1 MNRRHTRT
9 SGAALRSSAAGISLA
24 AALLPACGG
33 GSSADGS
40 GTVKVQVSG
49 EELATDGILFPQ
61 GSEVVIGDGW
71 EIELSHV
78 LVSIGRV
85 WLSENP
91 DRAPADQSQ
100 TGDVVAEIAG
110 PWIVDLHKE
119 GEEPGAGG
127 EGTAIRIATFDK
139 QNKRGD
145 APLTAGEVYAFSFE
159 TVGAEAGA
167 DLVNLGDDAD
177 TAALVELMVEKGHSV
192 LYAGT
197 ATFKGQACEVSD
209 PAYDFGKLPTTVTF
223 QLGFATPSSSLNC
236 QNQENQGE
244 PFQGEEYRRGV
255 TIEDG
260 AESLAQM
267 TFHLDHPFYSAVT
280 HEPRLYFDQLAA
292 QLVGELEGTILTTDH
307 LAGVDPTAFTDGEGT
322 ALPFRECDGF
332 AVTDSAERYF
342 ETGTLAVDPTGD
354 PSEALRDYRDY
365 VHYVQSTQGHM
376 NGGEG
381 ICFTKRNYPS
391 PP

>member
-1 MNRRHTRT
+1 MSRASTRASFRAQHVT
-9 SGAALRSSAAGISLA
+9 SVGLLCA
-24 AALLPACGG
+24 AAFLPACDG
-33 GSSADGS
+33 GSTSQGS
-40 GTVKVQVSG
+40 GAVKVQISG
-49 EELATDGILFPQ
+49 EELATDGIRFPE

-71 EIELSHV
+71 EIDFSHV

-100 TGDVVAEIAG
+100 TGDVVAEMAG
-110 PWIVDLHKE
+110 PWIVDLHQE
-119 GEEPGAGG
+119 GSEPGAGG
-127 EGTAIRIATFDK
+127 EGTAIPIGTFEK
-139 QNKRGD
+139 QNKNGD
-145 APLTAGEVYAFSFE
+145 APLAAGEVYAFSFE
-159 TVGAEAGA
+159 TVAAGEGAE
-167 DLVNLGDDAD
+167 LVNLGDDAD
-177 TAALVELMVEKGHSV
+177 AQALVQHMVDKGYSV

-197 ATFKGQACEVSD
+197 ATFKGKDCQVSSPD
-209 PAYDFGKLPTTVTF
+209 YDFTKLPPVVTF
-223 QLGFATPSSSLNC
+223 RLGFATPSSSLNC

-255 TIEDG
+255 TIKDG

-292 QLVGELEGTILTTDH
+292 QLVGRPEGTELTADL
-307 LAGVDPTAFTDGEGT
+307 LAGVDPTAFTDAEGAT
-322 ALPFRECDGF
+322 LPFRECDGF
-332 AVTDSAERYF
+332 PVKGSAERYF
-342 ETGTLAVDPTGD
+342 ETGTLGVDPGAS
-354 PSEALRDYRDY
+354 PSKSLRDYRDF